1 MRSFL
6 LLLFFFLSNMMIPLL
21 QFVAS
26 FTPPNKKKNNN
37 MSGGGIGGGFAE
49 KRGIGGGFIDTSKLT
64 VVEDFTVPPK
74 VATKLATEWVNA
86 WSNRNIDDIMSHFTD
101 NVSFTSPF
109 VASIAGE
116 SSGTLHGKDALQAYF
131 QAALDKYPT
140 IEFKMLHVFPGM
152 NTIALYYE
160 SINNLMACEIMWLDQ
175 SFTKVY
181 KVLNHYCPK
190 TSSSHSDESML
201 SDDEHL
207 QAIEFGT
214 QWINARNTCN
224 LDAIMDCFDNNN
236 DDDKLQ
242 YTSTH
247 TTAGTLVGKMAIR
260 DYFASVLEEYSD
272 MKYELI
278 NALPGNGKDDTIAL
292 IYKSTPSGSAAPS
305 DGDTPSDG
313 DNGAAISNIGSSSSS
328 STSSDSS
335 NNTTL
340 YCCEIIFWR
349 SNNNNGISSSS
360 NEQEKQTK
368 KKVFRI
374 LKYYITK

>member
-1 MRSFL
+1 
-6 LLLFFFLSNMMIPLL
+6 
-21 QFVAS
+21 
-26 FTPPNKKKNNN
+26 
-37 MSGGGIGGGFAE
+37 
-49 KRGIGGGFIDTSKLT
+49 
-64 VVEDFTVPPK
+64 
-74 VATKLATEWVNA
+74 
-86 WSNRNIDDIMSHFTD
+86 
-101 NVSFTSPF
+101 
-109 VASIAGE
+109 
-116 SSGTLHGKDALQAYF
+116 
-131 QAALDKYPT
+131 
-140 IEFKMLHVFPGM
+140 
-152 NTIALYYE
+152 
-160 SINNLMACEIMWLDQ
+160 
-175 SFTKVY
+175 
-181 KVLNHYCPK
+181 
-190 TSSSHSDESML
+190 
-201 SDDEHL
+201 
-207 QAIEFGT
+207 
-214 QWINARNTCN
+214 
-224 LDAIMDCFDNNN
+224 MDN